1 MALLH
6 NAATHNTMATTINVM
21 KTPILRIICIA
32 LLLLSTVPIC
42 AGNMHEATICHF
54 EGDLMAGDVL
64 DLEQGYRLAI
74 DDIRKKSVMI
84 SIFDCDY
91 EIVNTSISGDYTF
104 AKEIDGI
111 DYDILRMSITATG
124 DDVAAIVVEQYA
136 DKDKSF
142 DYPLIACISAS
153 IREGEREA
161 LKAGYGLE
169 VTSVID
175 NNAILSLYKDD
186 KIVKQEKLNG
196 SDKERFIYAR
206 KVDGQY
212 RTILIAKL
220 DGISDGSVHLSE
232 LSQFE
237 EPVDSDGDCDSSDKW
252 NVKLARSTEFRYL
265 LSTGVLAG
273 MFALILVITRQMRR

>member
-1 MALLH
+1 MALPH
-6 NAATHNTMATTINVM
+6 NAATHNKIATTINIM

-42 AGNMHEATICHF
+42 VGNMHEATICHF
-54 EGDLMAGDVL
+54 EGELMAGDVL
-64 DLEQGYRLAI
+64 DLEQGYRLEI

-84 SIFDCDY
+84 SIFNGDY

-104 AKEIDGI
+104 SKEIDGI
-111 DYDILRMSITATG
+111 DYDILRMSVNATE
-124 DDVAAIVVEQYA
+124 DDVAAIVIEQYV
-136 DKDKSF
+136 DCEKSF
-142 DYPLIACISAS
+142 DYPLIACISVNVK
-153 IREGEREA
+153 EGEREA
-161 LKAGYGLE
+161 LKSGYGLE
-169 VTSVID
+169 VTSIID

-220 DGISDGSVHLSE
+220 GGISDGSVHLSE

-237 EPVDSDGDCDSSDKW
+237 EPAGSDGDCNSHDKW
-252 NVKLARSTEFRYL
+252 NVKLARSTEFGYL
-265 LSTGVLAG
+265 LSAGVFAG
-273 MFALILVITRQMRR
+273 MLALILIITRQMRR

>member
-1 MALLH
+1 
-6 NAATHNTMATTINVM
+6 M
-21 KTPILRIICIA
+21 KTPILRIICITI
-32 LLLLSTVPIC
+32 LLLSTVPIC

-54 EGDLMAGDVL
+54 EGKLMAGDVI

-84 SIFDCDY
+84 SIFDGDY

-111 DYDILRMSITATG
+111 DYDILRMSVNATD
-124 DDVAAIVVEQYA
+124 DDVAAIAIEQYV
-136 DKDKSF
+136 DNDKSF
-142 DYPLIACISAS
+142 DYPLIACISVS
-153 IREGEREA
+153 IKEGERES

-169 VTSVID
+169 VTSIID
-175 NNAILSLYKDD
+175 NNAILSLYNDD
-186 KIVKQEKLNG
+186 TIVKQEKLNG

-212 RTILIAKL
+212 RTILITKL

-237 EPVDSDGDCDSSDKW
+237 EPAGSDGDGNSSDRW

-265 LSTGVLAG
+265 LSAGVFAG
-273 MFALILVITRQMRR
+273 MLALILIITRQMRR